1 MKILDIITL
10 SDQNK
15 YVVASIVNHKNKTY
29 LCLVDINNNQNI
41 KYCYLDKD
49 EVVIIN
55 KESLSSILLLK
66 MTNEILKIDFTKL
79 KKED

>member
-1 MKILDIITL
+1 MKISDIITL

-49 EVVIIN
+49 EVVTIN

-66 MTNEILKIDFTKL
+66 MTNEILKFDFTKL

>member
-1 MKILDIITL
+1 MKISDIITL

-15 YVVASIVNHKNKTY
+15 YVVASIVNHNNKTY

-66 MTNEILKIDFTKL
+66 MTNEILKFDFTKL

>member
-1 MKILDIITL
+1 MKISDIITL

-49 EVVIIN
+49 EVVTIN
-55 KESLSSILLLK
+55 KESLSAILLLK
-66 MTNEILKIDFTKL
+66 MTNEILKFDFTKL

>member
-1 MKILDIITL
+1 MKISDIITL

-66 MTNEILKIDFTKL
+66 MTNEILKFDFTKL